1 MQSVFSRK
9 NVFSGSGIMEKQNVT
24 EKLEFVYNKVLK
36 LENALG
42 DNSQSI
48 EDLRHNDE
56 ILSKAIK
63 NLAET
68 LGDVINEDRA
78 RIATLERAVE
88 SRAQGL
94 ETPEAN
100 SSLLKPDLKI

>member
-1 MQSVFSRK
+1 MD
-9 NVFSGSGIMEKQNVT
+9 KQNVT
-24 EKLEFVYNKVLK
+24 LNSLTDKLEFVYNKVLK
-36 LENALG
+36 LENASG
-42 DNSQSI
+42 DNNQSI

-63 NLAET
+63 KLAET
-68 LGDVINEDRA
+68 LGDVIDKDRV
-78 RIATLERAVE
+78 RIARLERAVQ

-94 ETPEAN
+94 EAPEAN